1 MAEESLRKKTIKGVG
16 WSAVDAFSGKGVT
29 FLVGIVLARLLS
41 PAEYGLIGICVI
53 VNSILDGFVDS
64 GFGSSLIRKKDVSN
78 DDYNTMFLTNF
89 VVSIILYGALYW
101 CTPYIAD
108 FFGQAQLTTLIRVT
122 SLILLIN
129 GLSLVQATMLS
140 KSLNF
145 KAKTKASLT
154 SAVLSGILGI
164 VLAYSGY
171 GVWALVF
178 QLVSKSFL
186 NSLCL
191 WCINR
196 WIPSLRYSFESL
208 RYMWGFGWKILVSG
222 LLDRI
227 WMEAYQTVVGKFY
240 SPSSLG
246 QYTRSKEFASIF
258 SRNLNVIVM
267 RVSYPVL
274 SNIQDNQERMVRIY
288 RKIIK
293 QTMFITAISL
303 ILLGA
308 VAEPLIYTLIG
319 EKWHMAATFLPL
331 ICISMSLYPLHAI
344 NLNMLKVMGRSDLFL
359 IYEILKQIIAVI
371 PIVLGIFV
379 GIYWMLVGTIF
390 IGVLGFFINSW
401 YTGKKLNYS
410 SFMQIKDIS
419 SSYFIAFVVA
429 IPIYFLK
436 YFPWPNPVILVV
448 QILMGTIM
456 VLSICELLKK
466 EEYIET
472 KKIMWSFLK
481 KKHKG

>member
-1 MAEESLRKKTIKGVG
+1 M
-16 WSAVDAFSGKGVT
+16 
-29 FLVGIVLARLLS
+29 
-41 PAEYGLIGICVI
+41 I

-129 GLSLVQATMLS
+129 GLSLVQSTMLS

-154 SAVLSGILGI
+154 SAILSGGLGI
-164 VLAYSGY
+164 LLAYNGY

-186 NSLCL
+186 NSICL
-191 WCINR
+191 WCINK
-196 WIPSLRYSFESL
+196 WIPTLRYSFESL

-293 QTMFITAISL
+293 QTMFVTAISL
-303 ILLGA
+303 ILLAA

-359 IYEILKQIIAVI
+359 IYEILKRIIAII
-371 PIVLGIFV
+371 PIALGIFV

-390 IGVLGFFINSW
+390 VGVLGFFVNSW

-429 IPIYFLK
+429 TPIFFLK
-436 YFPWPNPVILVV
+436 FLPWSNPIILIV
-448 QILMGTIM
+448 QILMATIII
-456 VLSICELLKK
+456 VSICELLKI
-466 EEYIET
+466 EEYLEL
-472 KKIMWSFLK
+472 KKIMGSFLK
-481 KKHKG
+481 KK